1 MCRFLSNKEINLEIE
16 QCIAMKS
23 LVKMG
28 KTNAEIREPLLS
40 VYGGTTTSCAKFFEW
55 IGRFS
60 EERVRMFD
68 DKWKSR
74 PLTIYLY
81 LD

>member
-28 KTNAEIREPLLS
+28 KMNAELLLS
-40 VYGGTTTSCAKFFEW
+40 VYGGATTRCAKFFEW
-55 IGRFS
+55 ICRFS

-68 DKWKSR
+68 DERKGR